1 MNKIKVC
8 SKCGIEKELNTDN
21 FCKHRGRKDGFDTEC
36 KECKRIR
43 DAERYARERS
53 SISEQKKKY
62 YQKNKDAIKERQIK
76 YYSENTELCRKRE
89 RRWRLNNP
97 NARRVINERRRTRE
111 LELPSTLTSEQWGDI
126 KAAFNHSC
134 AYCGM
139 SEKEHLKING
149 ELLHQEHF
157 IPLLK
162 GGAHEKKNIIP
173 SCRSCNSSKAN
184 KDFDEWYPKQEYYNE
199 DRKIKILSH
208 LNSLQKKVII

>member
-1 MNKIKVC
+1 MTKVC
-8 SKCGIEKELNTDN
+8 SKCGMEKELSTDN
-21 FCKHRGRKDGFDTEC
+21 FSRHSYSKDGFNSQC
-36 KECKRIR
+36 KECRKKI
-43 DAERYARERS
+43 DAERYKQERDK
-53 SISEQKKKY
+53 ILEQKKMY
-62 YQKNKDAIKERQIK
+62 YQENKKAIKKRQK
-76 YYSENTELCRKRE
+76 NYYYENMEDCKQRE
-89 RRWRLNNP
+89 RNWRISNP
-97 NARRVINERRRTRE
+97 DARRVINERRRTRE
-111 LELPSTLTSEQWGDI
+111 FALPSTLTEKEWKAI
-126 KAAFNHSC
+126 KKAFGNTC

-173 SCRSCNSSKAN
+173 SCRSCNSSKAS

-208 LNSLQKKVII
+208 LNSLQKEE